1 MEKATL
7 TVPEAA
13 MVLGIG
19 VNKTYI
25 ACQQGLIPALRI
37 GHRWIIPRAA
47 LLNMLESVEQK
58 SPVMSPSRSGT

>member
-1 MEKATL
+1 MAKETL

-13 MVLGIG
+13 AVLGIG

-37 GHRWIIPRAA
+37 GNRWIIPRTA
-47 LLNMLESVEQK
+47 LPGMLENIEQK
-58 SPVMSPSRSGT
+58 PAP